1 MSPRRM
7 SRSFSVRGAGLAV
20 PVLIVVGMYALPFL
34 AVILGA
40 FRSSPPG
47 QPGGWSLSGFTGA
60 FTDTA
65 TYSYLANSL
74 VLAVGVGITATT
86 IAVAMCWVNVR
97 TNARLSRLV
106 TPLMFIV
113 LATPGLFFALSWAL
127 LGTPRA
133 GLVNKMFDF
142 VGLGDSL
149 VDIGGGV
156 GVWFVLSLKVS
167 GLAYFMLLGSFRR
180 LDSRIE
186 EASQMSGASRT
197 TTFFLITLPLLLPS
211 ILGVLIVALV
221 IGVVAFEMPLIIG
234 LPSGFRTFSTQI
246 YSSLND
252 EIPPDYA
259 GAASLALVL
268 IAAVL
273 ALIALK
279 WRILDRRSWVTVGG
293 KGGKAEQWDLGR
305 GRWIADGLIVFFAA
319 IAVVLPAIQ
328 LVLGSLQPLFGVEA
342 GYSLT
347 NYRDLLVDPTV
358 GPAVWNTVKLSVFG
372 GLIAVTLSLT
382 LGIVGR
388 HASRFV
394 RRSLE
399 LTTWLPW
406 AVNGIILGLGLS
418 WAFLA
423 VSPLRPLFGTSWIL
437 LIGLV
442 IVTTPLA
449 ARTIDGALAQVSID
463 LEEAARI
470 SGAGAVRSAI
480 DIVFRLVV
488 PSFLAGWLITAIHI
502 AGDLEVPVLLSTPQ
516 TRTMSVLVYRFYSD
530 GNGAMAAA
538 LFCLFLAAA
547 LTLGAVIYLGIR
559 LSASMTGARRQ
570 SSAPSDPPTARSDR
584 HGPSTSI
591 HEELVP
597 VSSAA
602 RTGDE

>member
-1 MSPRRM
+1 
-7 SRSFSVRGAGLAV
+7 
-20 PVLIVVGMYALPFL
+20 MYALPFL
-34 AVILGA
+34 AVVLGA

-47 QPGGWSLSGFTGA
+47 QPGGWSLNGFTGA
-60 FTDTA
+60 FTDSA

-74 VLAVGVGITATT
+74 VLALAVGITATT
-86 IAVAMCWVNVR
+86 IAVMMCWVNVR
-97 TNARLSRLV
+97 TDARLSRIV
-106 TPLMFIV
+106 TPLMFVV

-127 LGTPRA
+127 LGTPRG
-133 GLVNKMFDF
+133 GLLNQIFDF
-142 VGLGDSL
+142 IGLGDSV

-167 GLAYFMLLGSFRR
+167 GLAYFMLVGSFRR

-186 EASQMSGASRT
+186 EASQMSGASRAV
-197 TTFFLITLPLLLPS
+197 TFLLVTLPLLAPS

-252 EIPPDYA
+252 EIPPNYA

-268 IAAVL
+268 IVGVL

-293 KGGKAEQWDLGR
+293 KGADAQRWSLGKA
-305 GRWIADGLIVFFAA
+305 RWLCDGF
-319 IAVVLPAIQ
+319 VVLFALVAVILPVLQ
-328 LVLGSLQPLFGVEA
+328 LVLGSLQPLFGVTA
-342 GYSLT
+342 GYSLA

-358 GPAVWNTVKLSVFG
+358 APAIWNTVKLATVG
-372 GLIAVTLSLT
+372 GLVAVTLSLV

-388 HASRFV
+388 HATRFV
-394 RRSLE
+394 GRSLE

-423 VSPLRPLFGTSWIL
+423 VPPLRSLFGTSWIL

-442 IVTTPLA
+442 IATTPLA
-449 ARTIDGALAQVSID
+449 ARTVDGALAQVSKD

-470 SGAGAVRSAI
+470 SGASAVRSGV

-488 PSFLAGWLITAIHI
+488 PSFLAGWLIAAIHI
-502 AGDLEVPVLLSTPQ
+502 AGDLEVPVLLATPQ
-516 TRTMSVLVYRFYSD
+516 TRTMSVLIYRFYTD

-538 LFCLFLAAA
+538 LFCLFLVSALAISALAA
-547 LTLGAVIYLGIR
+547 LGIWALR
-559 LSASMTGARRQ
+559 RRGARHHPAGGAPTTPVVTPDPEPSR
-570 SSAPSDPPTARSDR
+570 SSTPA
-584 HGPSTSI
+584 
-591 HEELVP
+591 ELVS
-597 VSSAA
+597 VSSTT
-602 RTGDE
+602 RTGDI

>member
-1 MSPRRM
+1 
-7 SRSFSVRGAGLAV
+7 
-20 PVLIVVGMYALPFL
+20 MYALPFL
-34 AVILGA
+34 AVIIGA

-47 QPGGWSLSGFTGA
+47 QPGGWSLTGFTGA
-60 FTDTA
+60 FTDGA

-74 VLAVGVGITATT
+74 VLAVGVGLTATT
-86 IAVAMCWVNVR
+86 VAVAMCWVSVR

-133 GLVNKMFDF
+133 GLVNQIFDF
-142 VGLGDSL
+142 FGLGDSL
-149 VDIGGGV
+149 VDIGGGL
-156 GVWFVLSLKVS
+156 GVWFVLSMKVS

-186 EASQMSGASRT
+186 EASQMSGASRA
-197 TTFFLITLPLLLPS
+197 TTFLLVTLPLLLPS

-268 IAAVL
+268 IIGVL
-273 ALIALK
+273 LLIALK

-293 KGGKAEQWDLGR
+293 KGAQAQRWDLGK
-305 GRWIADGLIVFFAA
+305 GRWIADGFVVFFAA

-328 LVLGSLQPLFGVEA
+328 LVLGSLQPLFGVTA
-342 GYSLT
+342 GYSLA

-358 GPAVWNTVKLSVFG
+358 APAIWNTVKLAFFG
-372 GLIAVTLSLT
+372 GLIAVTLSLV

-388 HASRFV
+388 HATRFV

-423 VSPLRPLFGTSWIL
+423 VPPLRSLFGTSWIL

-442 IVTTPLA
+442 IATTPLA
-449 ARTIDGALAQVSID
+449 ARTIDGALAQVSTD

-470 SGAGAVRSAI
+470 SGASAFRSGV

-516 TRTMSVLVYRFYSD
+516 TRTMSVLVYRFYTD

-538 LFCLFLAAA
+538 LFCLFLATA
-547 LTLGAVIYLGIR
+547 LLIGAILYLGIW
-559 LSASMTGARRQ
+559 LYRRAVDP
-570 SSAPSDPPTARSDR
+570 SRKPTVESTPPPPPAPDVPRIAV
-584 HGPSTSI
+584 
-591 HEELVP
+591 HEELVT
-597 VSSAA
+597 VASTV
-602 RTGDE
+602 RTGDK